1 MKKHLNFIII
11 GAVMGILPGL
21 ILTFVMGRWRV
32 GFYWLILV
40 TLAGGIPGSI
50 GGWIGGA
57 ISKKNREAVLGG
69 LVGTITGVLLAA
81 MPS

>member
-11 GAVMGILPGL
+11 GAAMGIIPGL
-21 ILTFVMGRWRV
+21 IITFTLGRWRI
-32 GFYWLILV
+32 GFDWLILV

-57 ISKKNREAVLGG
+57 ISKKNWGAVLGG
-69 LVGTITGVLLAA
+69 LVGTILGVLFAA